1 MNQLQQG
8 IAAARAGRKAE
19 ARALL
24 MQVVEADERSEQ
36 GWLWLSGVV
45 EEPDDM
51 RTCLQNVLDINPS
64 NAAAKKGL
72 AWIEARHGPAR
83 AEPARQAP
91 APAEPA
97 PLEKAVGE
105 PEPPARSSAGDPE
118 AFTRTTAQLR
128 PVPPRAE
135 PAPPAEVFD
144 PLAPAPAKQPAPA
157 AAPPNQRFD
166 PLAQPL
172 TTIPAPAPA
181 AKPSA
186 PPANRTPMPPTQ
198 RMSMPAAPAPSVA
211 APGPRQPEP
220 AAPAAAKKRPEPPI
234 TTLYA
239 PVVPLG
245 PAESPE
251 LLCPYCGSPTTLK
264 QQRCTQCRQSLMVR
278 AAPAAGRSPALTAL
292 SIVWGL
298 GGAIVLATAGLLAL
312 LLLLLRQAPAGS
324 APLSSNALAIGIA
337 VLVVYGGIA
346 LYLARGLWARVREF
360 YYLGLVLSLV
370 GLVLGAGLAL
380 RGAGFLGGLAQTA
393 TSSASWSAPLTQA
406 LAALPLVLAALL
418 VALPLVLAALSYRD
432 FFGPLTRFT
441 PTIEKTDHLQHY
453 NKGIGYRDR
462 GMLFMAIQEWAAANR
477 LKPTE
482 RTYLQ
487 TLGLAYAQIKK
498 LYPNSTASLG
508 NIETFLRARKAEL
521 YATAPELERLNLL

>member
-1 MNQLQQG
+1 MNLLQQG
-8 IAAARAGRKAE
+8 ITAARAGHKAE

-45 EEPDDM
+45 EEPEDI
-51 RTCLQNVLDINPS
+51 RTCLQNVLDINPDS
-64 NAAAKKGL
+64 APAKKGL
-72 AWIEARHGPAR
+72 AWLESRYGPAR
-83 AEPARQAP
+83 EALAPTEP
-91 APAEPA
+91 E

-105 PEPPARSSAGDPE
+105 SD

-128 PVPPRAE
+128 PVPPRSE
-135 PAPPAEVFD
+135 PAQPAEIFD
-144 PLAPAPAKQPAPA
+144 PLAPASAKKPTPEPAPTNRPA
-157 AAPPNQRFD
+157 TQGFD

-172 TTIPAPAPA
+172 NTVAAPAE
-181 AKPSA
+181 KPST
-186 PPANRTPMPPTQ
+186 PPASRAPTPPTQ
-198 RMSMPAAPAPSVA
+198 RMSVSAAAPAAPAPSVP
-211 APGPRQPEP
+211 APSPRQPEV
-220 AAPAAAKKRPEPPI
+220 AATSAKKRPEPPI

-251 LLCPYCGSPTTLK
+251 MLCPYCGSPTTLK
-264 QQRCTQCRQSLMVR
+264 QQRCTQCRESLMVR
-278 AAPAAGRSPALTAL
+278 ATPPAGRSAALTTL
-292 SIVWGL
+292 SIVWTL
-298 GGAIVLATAGLLAL
+298 GGVLVMATAALLGAL
-312 LLLLLRQAPAGS
+312 LLLQRQAPPGS
-324 APLSSNALAIGIA
+324 APISSNALAIGIA

-360 YYLGLVLSLV
+360 YYLGLVLSVV

-380 RGAGFLGGLAQTA
+380 RGGGFLAGLAQTA
-393 TSSASWSAPLTQA
+393 SGGAAWSGLLTQA
-406 LAALPLVLAALL
+406 LAVLPATLGVLL
-418 VALPLVLAALSYRD
+418 VALPLVLSALSYRD

-441 PTIEKTDHLQHY
+441 PKIEKADHIQHY
-453 NKGIGYRDR
+453 NNGIGYRDR
-462 GMLFMAIQEWAAANR
+462 GMWYMAIQEWAAANR

-508 NIETFLRARKAEL
+508 NIETFLRARKTEL
-521 YATAPELERLNLL
+521 YAAAPELERLNLL